1 MPASSQSYLYRQDY
15 CNSVSQKSQEKWG
28 FSKPLRT

>member
-1 MPASSQSYLYRQDY
+1 MAMPASSQSYLYRQDN

-28 FSKPLRT
+28 F